1 MPLASEVTTW
11 QELAPETPD
20 EQHGGGGPAVRFR
33 TRVRTNATEGRFKR
47 RLEALGLLAFAET
60 IDRYDTNWHW
70 TGCGQGYA
78 ILWRDTTTLADLLA
92 LARL

>member
-11 QELAPETPD
+11 QEPAPQSPE
-20 EQHGGGGPAVRFR
+20 GGGPGARFR

-47 RLEALGLLAFAET
+47 RLEALGLLALAET
-60 IDRYDTNWHW
+60 IDHYATNWHW

-78 ILWRDTTTLADLLA
+78 ILWRDTTTFADLLP

>member
-11 QELAPETPD
+11 QEPAPEPPD
-20 EQHGGGGPAVRFR
+20 GGGPAVRFR
-33 TRVRTNATEGRFKR
+33 TRVRTNATEDRFKR
-47 RLEALGLLAFAET
+47 RLEHLGLLALAET
-60 IDRYDTNWHW
+60 IDRYETNWHW

-78 ILWRDTTTLADLLA
+78 ILWRDTTTFADLLP

>member
-11 QELAPETPD
+11 QEPAPE
-20 EQHGGGGPAVRFR
+20 QHDGGGPAVRFR
-33 TRVRTNATEGRFKR
+33 TRVRTNATEDRFKR

-60 IDRYDTNWHW
+60 IDRYETNWHW

-78 ILWRDTTTLADLLA
+78 ILWRDTTTLADLLP